1 MSKLIGVGIIW
12 DGDKLL
18 IDRRPPTG
26 FLAGLWEF
34 PGGKVEHGETVTEC
48 IAREIQEELGLIVNV
63 GIEFVT
69 VNHAYPEFSVTL
81 AVHHCQYL
89 GGVPQLIACD
99 AVEWVNIEDLPIYD
113 FPAANAQII
122 AALQAIVPPTFS

>member
-1 MSKLIGVGIIW
+1 MSKLIGVGLIW

-34 PGGKVEHGETVTEC
+34 PGGKVEPGETVADC
-48 IAREIQEELGLIVNV
+48 IAREIQEELGLTVKV
-63 GIEFVT
+63 GVEFVT
-69 VNHAYPEFSVTL
+69 VNYAYPEFSVTL

-89 GGVPQLIACD
+89 GGEPQLLACD
-99 AVEWVNIEDLPIYD
+99 AVKWINIDDLASYD
-113 FPAANAQII
+113 FPAANGQII
-122 AALQAIVPPTFS
+122 DALSTIVTPIFS

>member
-34 PGGKVEHGETVTEC
+34 PGGKVESGETVVHC
-48 IAREIQEELGLIVNV
+48 IAREIQEELGLTVKV
-63 GIEFVT
+63 GVEFIT
-69 VNHAYPEFSVTL
+69 VNYTYPEFSVTL

-89 GGVPQLIACD
+89 GGLPQLLACD
-99 AVEWVNIEDLPIYD
+99 AVEWVKIAELTSYD

-122 AALQAIVPPTFS
+122 VALQSVLPPTFS